1 MERTGGLVR
10 RFSFKRTILMM
21 HIHSSLRLL
30 PLLAL
35 SAVLA
40 GCATSGAG
48 LPVPNVPVA
57 AYRDTID
64 LSGKLAVTYQKNGQP
79 QHLNGAYTWTQ
90 RPGTIDVE
98 LFGPLR
104 QTQAVLHVTPQAAT
118 LTLNDGKTRSAA
130 DIDTLTAQ
138 TLGWT
143 LPVSGLRDWLQGHAT
158 DARGQPF
165 SASPANND
173 VVTKDG
179 WRLRFAEWQGGK
191 AADGTPVP
199 MPRRINA
206 ERSATAAS
214 DELSL
219 TIVIDPAA

>member
-1 MERTGGLVR
+1 
-10 RFSFKRTILMM
+10 M

-30 PLLAL
+30 PALAL
-35 SAVLA
+35 AAVLA
-40 GCATSGAG
+40 GCATSGPS
-48 LPVPNVPVA
+48 LPVPNAPVA

-64 LSGKLAVTYQKNGQP
+64 LSGKLSVTYQKDGQP
-79 QHLNGAYTWTQ
+79 QHLNGAYAWTQ
-90 RPGTIDVE
+90 RPGNIEVE

-104 QTQAVLHVTPQAAT
+104 QTQAVLRVTPQAAT

-143 LPVSGLRDWLQGHAT
+143 LPVSGLRDWLQGHAI
-158 DARGQPF
+158 DAEGKPF
-165 SASPANND
+165 SASPANNS

-206 ERSATAAS
+206 ERSATATGN
-214 DELSL
+214 ELSL
-219 TIVIDPAA
+219 TVFIDPAA

>member
-1 MERTGGLVR
+1 MQ
-10 RFSFKRTILMM
+10 
-21 HIHSSLRLL
+21 IHSSFRLL
-30 PLLAL
+30 PALAL

-40 GCATSGAG
+40 GCATSGPS

-64 LSGKLAVTYQKNGQP
+64 LSGKLAVTYQKDGQP
-79 QHLNGAYTWTQ
+79 QRLNGAYTWTQ
-90 RPGTIDVE
+90 RPGSIDVE
-98 LFGPLR
+98 IFGPLR

-118 LTLNDGKTRSAA
+118 LTLSDGKTRSAA
-130 DIDTLTAQ
+130 DIDTLTTQ

-158 DARGQPF
+158 DAQGKPF
-165 SASPANND
+165 SASPSND
-173 VVTKDG
+173 NVVTKDG

-206 ERSATAAS
+206 ERSASATS
-214 DELSL
+214 DELAL

>member
-1 MERTGGLVR
+1 MQLSS
-10 RFSFKRTILMM
+10 SF
-21 HIHSSLRLL
+21 RLL
-30 PLLAL
+30 PVLVLA
-35 SAVLA
+35 AALA
-40 GCATSGAG
+40 GCATPGPS

-64 LSGKLAVTYQKNGQP
+64 LSGKLSVTYQKDGQP
-79 QHLNGAYTWTQ
+79 QHLNGAYSWTQ
-90 RPGTIDVE
+90 RPGSIDVE

-143 LPVSGLRDWLQGHAT
+143 LPVSGLRDWLQGHAV
-158 DARGQPF
+158 DAQGKPF
-165 SASPANND
+165 AASPANSN
-173 VVTKDG
+173 VVTQDG

-191 AADGTPVP
+191 AADGTAVP

-206 ERSATAAS
+206 DRSATATS
-214 DELSL
+214 DELAL

>member
-1 MERTGGLVR
+1 MQ
-10 RFSFKRTILMM
+10 
-21 HIHSSLRLL
+21 IHSFSRLL
-30 PLLAL
+30 PVVAL
-35 SAVLA
+35 GAVLA
-40 GCATSGAG
+40 GCATSGPS

-64 LSGKLAVTYQKNGQP
+64 LSGKLAVTYQKDGQP
-79 QHLNGAYTWTQ
+79 QRLNGAYTWTQ
-90 RPGTIDVE
+90 RPGSIDVE
-98 LFGPLR
+98 IFGPLR

-118 LTLNDGKTRSAA
+118 LTLSDGKTRSAA
-130 DIDTLTAQ
+130 DIDTLTTQ

-158 DARGQPF
+158 DAQGKPF
-165 SASPANND
+165 SASPSND
-173 VVTKDG
+173 NVVTKDG

-191 AADGTPVP
+191 APDGTPVP

-206 ERSATAAS
+206 ERSASATG
-214 DELSL
+214 DELAL

>member
-1 MERTGGLVR
+1 MQ
-10 RFSFKRTILMM
+10 
-21 HIHSSLRLL
+21 IHSSLRLL
-30 PLLAL
+30 PALAL
-35 SAVLA
+35 TTVLAAVLA
-40 GCATSGAG
+40 GCATSGPS
-48 LPVPNVPVA
+48 LPLPNANVPVA

-64 LSGKLAVTYQKNGQP
+64 LSGKLSVTYQKDGQP
-79 QHLNGAYTWTQ
+79 QRLNGAYSWTQ

-98 LFGPLR
+98 LFGPLH

-158 DARGQPF
+158 DAQGKPF
-165 SASPANND
+165 SASPANSN

-214 DELSL
+214 DELSI
-219 TIVIDPAA
+219 TVFIDPAA